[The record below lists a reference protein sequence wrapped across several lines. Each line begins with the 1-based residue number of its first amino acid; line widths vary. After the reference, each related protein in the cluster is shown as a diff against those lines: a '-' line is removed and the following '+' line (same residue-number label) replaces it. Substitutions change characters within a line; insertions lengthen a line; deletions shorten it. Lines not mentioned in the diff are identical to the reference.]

1 MPFLEFGWFLI
12 LSVYVEEVDQTVL
25 KKKFAVAKKKVAVA
39 KKKVA
44 VANTDTVNFF
54 LRTQRNDFVLTGSAC
69 KSSDNAERCGTN

>member
-1 MPFLEFGWFLI
+1 M
-12 LSVYVEEVDQTVL
+12 
-25 KKKFAVAKKKVAVA
+25 AVVKKKVAVA